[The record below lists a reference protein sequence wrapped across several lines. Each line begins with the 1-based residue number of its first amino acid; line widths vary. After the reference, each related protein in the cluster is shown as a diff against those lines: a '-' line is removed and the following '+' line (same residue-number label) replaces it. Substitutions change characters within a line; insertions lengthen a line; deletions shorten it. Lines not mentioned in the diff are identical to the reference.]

1 MPRVAR
7 TVFAGLPHY
16 VTQGG
21 NLCENV
27 FFLTDAH
34 RRTYLIGLKEY
45 CKKHGVEILA
55 YCLMSNHYS
64 SWSGYRAAKMPC
76 MAYGGI
82 TELTCGG

>member
-21 NLCENV
+21 NLRENV

-34 RRTYLIGLKEY
+34 SRTYLIGLKEY
-45 CKKHGVEILA
+45 CKRHGVEILA
-55 YCLMSNHYS
+55 YCLMSNPIHLGRDTGRRRCPAWRS
-64 SWSGYRAAKMPC
+64 ATLA
-76 MAYGGI
+76 
-82 TELTCGG
+82 